1 MYFRDVIGHDQII
14 KRLISNVKNQRIS
27 HAQLLLGDQG
37 NGTLALALAYARYIQ
52 CRNRSGQD
60 ACGVCPSCLKFN
72 KYEHPDLHFY
82 FPSAPNKEHKEKAK
96 VSSKLFL
103 NHWRKLLTTN
113 TYFEYL
119 DWLEAIGIENKQAI
133 INAEDCN
140 DIIRILG
147 LKAYESPYKIVVIYM
162 VEKLSYQA
170 APKLLKILEEPPEGT
185 LFLLISENK
194 DRIINTILSRT
205 QILKVPRPEETALK
219 QVLVEKHSLDPDF
232 AGRIAL
238 MSGGVYTE
246 AIKLASGDEDQL
258 ADFNSFREWM
268 RLCYKNE
275 AGNILKW
282 VEKTA
287 QSGREKQ
294 KSFCQY
300 GLRVF
305 RLCLLHNYKAGDL
318 IKFEGE
324 ELDFLKKFS
333 RFIHHNNAIA
343 IVDAFNDAISH
354 IERNANPK
362 ILFADLSFKLH
373 MLMHSKKA

>member
-1 MYFRDVIGHDQII
+1 MYFQDVIGQELII
-14 KRLISNVKNQRIS
+14 KRLISNIKNQRIS
-27 HAQLLLGDQG
+27 HAQLFLGQQG
-37 NGTLALALAYARYIQ
+37 NGTLALALAYARFVQ
-52 CRNRSGQD
+52 CRNKGDLD
-60 ACGVCPSCLKFN
+60 ACGTCPSCLKFN
-72 KYEHPDLHFY
+72 KYEHPDLHFI
-82 FPSAPNKEHKEKAK
+82 FPSAPNKEHKEK

-103 NHWRKLLTTN
+103 SDWRKKISQTP
-113 TYFEYL
+113 YFEYF
-119 DWLEAIGIENKQAI
+119 DWLEALGIENKQAI

-140 DIIRILG
+140 DIIRNLG
-147 LKAYESPYKIVVIYM
+147 LKAYESPYKIVVMYM
-162 VEKLSYQA
+162 IEKLSYQA

-194 DRIINTILSRT
+194 ERIINTILSRT
-205 QILKVPRPEETALK
+205 QILKVPLPGEEAVKKALT
-219 QVLVEKHSLDPDF
+219 EKHTMDADT
-232 AGRIAL
+232 AAQIAFI
-238 MSGGVYTE
+238 SGGLYTE
-246 AIKLASGDEDQL
+246 ALKLVKEGDEHL

-287 QSGREKQ
+287 QAGREKQ

-300 GLRVF
+300 GLRIF
-305 RLCLLHNYKAGDL
+305 RMCLLHNYNANDL
-318 IKFEGE
+318 IRFKGE
-324 ELDFLKKFS
+324 ELDFLSKFS

-343 IVDAFNDAISH
+343 IVEAFNEAIFH

-373 MLMHSKKA
+373 RLMHVKTG